1 MHYLSMVRCLRFRS
15 PSFQTVSRT
24 GMDDLEPG
32 NAGMGDPEPGNDTD
46 EVFRD
51 PAGLQ
56 IFTLNDLFNV
66 IAYTVMSLGEYCDIL

>member
-1 MHYLSMVRCLRFRS
+1 M
-15 PSFQTVSRT
+15 
-24 GMDDLEPG
+24 GDLEPG
-32 NAGMGDPEPGNDTD
+32 NADMSDPEPGNATD

-66 IAYTVMSLGEYCDIL
+66 IAYTVMSLGE